1 MDKTILVFGA
11 TGKLGRVATLKLQ
24 EAGFKVRGTTRN
36 LEGEEAK
43 RLSAAGIEMVYADID
58 DAQSVKQSLTDI
70 YGLYLIVPSMYDHD
84 DLGYAKVVLD
94 AALEKGIKHLV
105 YLSYL
110 SADPENGYKE
120 ARKQLTEDFIR
131 GFSLPYTI
139 VRSVEFMEDFNEW
152 WKPEILKDGIS
163 DPKGG
168 DFPRQFIACKD
179 LAFFAVQ
186 AFKNPDEWVGRAINV
201 AGDEMT
207 NTELAEIF
215 SRVLGR
221 PIPLNDISWEDWEER
236 YHIPSVIVDVWKWYY
251 KTRFVVDVKALR
263 EQYPHMQRLED
274 FLRETGWEDL

>member
-11 TGKLGRVATLKLQ
+11 TGKQGSVAALALQ
-24 EAGFKVRGTTRN
+24 DAGFKVRGTSRDLN
-36 LEGEEAK
+36 GEVAS
-43 RLSAAGIEMVYADID
+43 RLADAGIEMVRADID
-58 DAQSVKQSLTDI
+58 DVESVKESLEGI

-94 AALEKGIKHLV
+94 LALEKGIKHLV

-110 SADPENGYKE
+110 SADPDDGYKD
-120 ARKQLTEDFIR
+120 AKKQLTEDYIR
-131 GFSLPYTI
+131 ELGLPYTI

-152 WKPEILKDGIS
+152 WKDEILNDGIS
-163 DPKGG
+163 DPRDG

-179 LAFFAVQ
+179 LASFALQ
-186 AFKNPDEWVGRAINV
+186 AFKNPDEWVGKAINV

-221 PIPLNDISWEDWEER
+221 PVPLKHITWEEWEER
-236 YHIPSVIVDVWKWYY
+236 YQIPSVIVDVWKWYN
-251 KTRFVVDVKALR
+251 KTRFVVDVKKLR
-263 EQYPHMQRLED
+263 EQYPDMQELED
-274 FLRETGWEDL
+274 FLRETGWDKF